1 MFTTFHVLHYKGL
14 QLDELSLGRLN
25 LLVGPNNC
33 GKSNLLSALSLVWE
47 LAEVGESVAAYK
59 ALMERRAPIRS
70 LGAAQAP
77 ELRWRTP
84 EAAEAASLH
93 ILEDGMHPSRLQFV
107 LGRAPPER
115 SLFVHH
121 ASLVPREIA
130 RPQAEADVDRLD
142 PRGLQLVNLLAG
154 QLTREGHAA
163 RLATELRPLFP
174 GLTELRVFSGGGY
187 RWVQLQLHGRWKN
200 LAELSDGSVSLLLLA
215 TLLFAP
221 VAQGVLCLDEPELN
235 LHPAWARVVAGWL
248 ARQTAWSQVF
258 VATHS
263 PELMDPLTE
272 LFAQGDVRLF
282 VFQPRGDG
290 FVLESRAP
298 EPLAALLRE
307 GYLLGD
313 LYRIGEPALGGWP
326 W

>member
-1 MFTTFHVLHYKGL
+1 MFTTFHALHYKGL

-47 LAEVGESVAAYK
+47 LAEVGESEAAYD
-59 ALMERRAPIRS
+59 ALIRKRAPLRTP
-70 LGAAQAP
+70 GARYTP
-77 ELRWRTP
+77 RLVWRTP
-84 EAAEAASLH
+84 TSTKAARLH
-93 ILEDGMHPSRLQFV
+93 LYNGGLTSKE
-107 LGRAPPER
+107 LGQLPDESIVGR
-115 SLFVHH
+115 SLSVHH

-163 RLATELRPLFP
+163 RLVTELRPLFP

-215 TLLFAP
+215 ALLFAP